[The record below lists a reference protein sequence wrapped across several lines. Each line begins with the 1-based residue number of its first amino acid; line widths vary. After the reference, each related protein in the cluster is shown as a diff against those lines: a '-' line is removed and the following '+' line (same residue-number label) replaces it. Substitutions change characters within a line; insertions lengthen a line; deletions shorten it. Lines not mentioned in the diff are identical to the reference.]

1 MGQTDKKWCGSGES
15 IILYKHPSI
24 CVILLA
30 DSNKKTDKF
39 IFLFDES
46 FFLILGSC
54 LWRKLYCILLFCGNY
69 WIIQLLVEL
78 FLDNL
83 PSFDSLWRRDWWYI
97 FATNL
102 RIYIFWWDLFFSS
115 SINISHSV
123 WIVYESSFSLN
134 IFFFFLRLS
143 YISIRFLFFEHWIF
157 SHLPFCFQVSNRV
170 FFGCFESW
178 LLWVCLSMWC
188 VMGNTLRE
196 EQLKEHFLGK
206 LFSLS
211 QNLLSISPKILM
223 RNRTREKKAEYL
235 NNEPWTYYKIKNFLN
250 CTSKGKFSGKLSVFS
265 RGTLPYLNVGGI

>member
-1 MGQTDKKWCGSGES
+1 MGQTDKKWCGSDES

-157 SHLPFCFQVSNRV
+157 SHLPFCFQVSNCL
-170 FFGCFESW
+170 FW
-178 LLWVCLSMWC
+178 MLWKLVTVSMLKH
-188 VMGNTLRE
+188 VMRHGQHTSRRTTKGTFLR
-196 EQLKEHFLGK
+196 
-206 LFSLS
+206 
-211 QNLLSISPKILM
+211 
-223 RNRTREKKAEYL
+223 
-235 NNEPWTYYKIKNFLN
+235 
-250 CTSKGKFSGKLSVFS
+250 
-265 RGTLPYLNVGGI
+265 